1 MQNEQLLLTLIVPV
15 ELKDE
20 IVDTLISHEQVSGF
34 SLGKIE
40 GYSRNHSH
48 FNISE
53 QVEGHRAYYRFEI
66 VIEQSQLDNVK
77 SMLKKACTNSNI
89 HYWLMPLLDSGSLNP
104 SLA

>member
-1 MQNEQLLLTLIVPV
+1 MQNEQLLLTLIVPI

-20 IVDTLISHEQVSGF
+20 IVDTLMSQEQVSGF

-48 FNISE
+48 YNISE
-53 QVEGHRAYYRFEI
+53 LVEGHRAFYRFEI
-66 VIEQSQLDNVK
+66 VLDNSQLDNVK
-77 SMLKKACTNSNI
+77 SMLKKACVSSNI